1 MYKLCMICAF
11 MIEAKTYDKAIAR
24 AFSYQHHAYS
34 DLLVF
39 VHRLFKKSLN
49 SLEIKLFNLSTTT
62 FISTLFMYIVLLMF
76 QKQLSV

>member
-39 VHRLFKKSLN
+39 VHRLFKKPLN
-49 SLEIKLFNLSTTT
+49 SLEIK
-62 FISTLFMYIVLLMF
+62 
-76 QKQLSV
+76 

>member
-1 MYKLCMICAF
+1 MICVF
-11 MIEAKTYDKAIAR
+11 MIEAKTYDKAIGR

-62 FISTLFMYIVLLMF
+62 FISTLFVYTVLLMF
-76 QKQLSV
+76 QEQLSI

>member
-1 MYKLCMICAF
+1 MICVF
-11 MIEAKTYDKAIAR
+11 MVEAKTYDKAIGR

-62 FISTLFMYIVLLMF
+62 FISTLFLYIVLLMF
-76 QKQLSV
+76 QEQLSV

>member
-1 MYKLCMICAF
+1 MICVF
-11 MIEAKTYDKAIAR
+11 MVEAKTYDKAIGR

-39 VHRLFKKSLN
+39 VHRLSKKPLN

-62 FISTLFMYIVLLMF
+62 FISTLFVYIALLMF
-76 QKQLSV
+76 QEQLSV